1 MTFAISFDGVNLETD
16 QPTGIDV
23 ATREFIRAHF
33 RFSKQDMFY
42 CVCPNDKAFGLF
54 QNYGVKEDVEPERCV
69 SINQNDALGLEEA
82 QCLLR
87 YDPGIVQNAWARR
100 YHGQRLYSLCGVAHA
115 SASATAMEMVG
126 SYLLA
131 PLQPWD
137 ALICPSNAIRNAI
150 HSIIEAWELYFKER
164 FGKKIAC
171 PLELPI
177 IPLGVDTAKFAK
189 LVSGEKRTQQRK
201 MLGITDNEIVLL
213 YVGRL
218 NYLAKS
224 NPLPLLIA
232 GQEAAARTGK
242 PLRILFNGYFNDEPN
257 KEAFDQAVN
266 AICKNVTTTFVQ
278 HGDPDFPYGVWAAS
292 DVFCSLPDNIQE
304 SFGITPLEAMATG
317 LPIIASDWDGY
328 RDTVRDGI
336 EGITV
341 PTYMPATSMG
351 NEIAYR
357 YYSGQFTYGDY
368 LGATSQS
375 TAVDVVSL
383 TEAILKLANNPE
395 LRATFG
401 QAGKRRATECFEWS
415 RIIAA
420 YEELWGELS
429 LRRKDAD
436 ELGPAS
442 HKEWFHPSRP
452 NPFVMFNGFPTETIS
467 LKGRISITVSSW
479 PETLERIKLK
489 IGLVLP
495 NTLMELEELPALMAE
510 LKNHPDS
517 TLERIASTVEAHD
530 LSRFVMTIGWLLK
543 LGICRYHPPEGKC

>member
-1 MTFAISFDGVNLETD
+1 MTFAISFDGISLESD
-16 QPTGIDV
+16 KPIGIDV

-33 RFSKQDMFY
+33 RFGNQDKFY
-42 CVCPNDKAFGLF
+42 CVCPNDNAFYLY
-54 QNYGVKEDVEPERCV
+54 QNYGVEEHIEPDRCV

-87 YDPGIVQNAWARR
+87 YDPGIIQNAWARR

-126 SYLLA
+126 GYLSA

-137 ALICPSNAIRNAI
+137 ALICPSKAIRSAVR
-150 HSIIEAWELYFKER
+150 SIIEAWELYFKER
-164 FGKKIAC
+164 FKQVVTC

-177 IPLGVDTAKFAK
+177 IPLGVDTTKFAN
-189 LVSGEKRTQQRK
+189 LVSDEKRTQQRNK
-201 MLGITDNEIVLL
+201 LGISDNEIVLL

-232 GQEAAARTGK
+232 GEEAAARTDT

-257 KEAFDQAVN
+257 KEAFDQAID
-266 AICKNVTTTFVQ
+266 AICKNSTATFVQ
-278 HGDPDFPYGVWAAS
+278 HGDPDFPHGVWAAS

-304 SFGITPLEAMATG
+304 SFGLTPLEAMAAG
-317 LPIIASDWDGY
+317 LPIIASDWNGY
-328 RDTVRDGI
+328 RDTVRNGI
-336 EGITV
+336 EGITI

-357 YYSGQFTYGDY
+357 YFSGQFTYGDY
-368 LGATSQS
+368 LGAISQS

-383 TEAILKLANNPE
+383 TEAILKLANNLE

-401 QAGKRRATECFEWS
+401 QAGKRRALECFEWS
-415 RIIAA
+415 RIIAVH
-420 YEELWGELS
+420 EELWDELS
-429 LRRKDAD
+429 LRRKGAD
-436 ELGPAS
+436 ELAPTS
-442 HKEWFHPSRP
+442 DTNWFHPSRP
-452 NPFVMFNGFPTETIS
+452 SPFVMFNEFPTETIS
-467 LKGRISITVSSW
+467 LKGRISLSVSNW
-479 PETLERIKLK
+479 PETLDRIKLK
-489 IGLVLP
+489 MGLVLP
-495 NTLMELEELPALMAE
+495 TPLMELEELPVLMAE
-510 LKNHPDS
+510 IKSHPNS
-517 TLERIASTVEAHD
+517 TLEKIASSVEADD

-543 LGICRYHPPEGKC
+543 LGICRYRPP